1 MAETKKPT
9 PESTLR
15 FDTIGFHLGAQAS
28 KPVMEGKSV
37 LLNGIFTTLPVDV
50 TFIDADDTTL
60 FQHAQ
65 KKNFRATKNGAR
77 QKSVQLSSTKK
88 PSHSEQNRGIL

>member
-15 FDTIGFHLGAQAS
+15 FDTGTLTKTQ
-28 KPVMEGKSV
+28 
-37 LLNGIFTTLPVDV
+37 LNGIFTTLPVDV